1 MHIDCSLLYQHAITT
16 STGPQT
22 QPTFDEKHK
31 KWGEIRIN
39 LQATVQGKPAKTE
52 EDPPASQDVAAGWMR
67 GPWDERSSL
76 AYGVATETFATN
88 AQKANA
94 TGGSTALMVLVV
106 ILLYRELDLWI
117 CGSGHRLCGSR
128 LQTACS
134 MASIVPRYT
143 PHHACVL
150 PGAARAQT
158 RRHTPVHPCPAEN
171 RLGERRR
178 ERERES
184 NGYGPGR

>member
-22 QPTFDEKHK
+22 QPTFDDKHK

-76 AYGVATETFATN
+76 AWCGDRNFCHKRTKGKRNRGVHSSNVF
-88 AQKANA
+88 
-94 TGGSTALMVLVV
+94 GCDFIISGIGSV
-106 ILLYRELDLWI
+106 DLWI
-117 CGSGHRLCGSR
+117 WAQAVWQ
-128 LQTACS
+128 QTADGMFDGIHRTTLYTTPRMCS
-134 MASIVPRYT
+134 ARSCQGPDAPPYTRVRPRIDSES
-143 PHHACVL
+143 A
-150 PGAARAQT
+150 GK
-158 RRHTPVHPCPAEN
+158 
-171 RLGERRR
+171 
-178 ERERES
+178 RERES